1 MTEELAPLT
10 NDIKNAEPTPKRMN
24 GSALTSMIS
33 GILTYLWLPITA
45 LLDISGWFAVI
56 LAPISALVAVI
67 AGGKA
72 KRMIRKSEGSLSGK
86 KMANAGLWLGWIF
99 IIGGI
104 LTTVVVI
111 VIALVAGKAIIGT
124 ISGWLG

>member
-1 MTEELAPLT
+1 MTEELAPVT
-10 NDIKNAEPTPKRMN
+10 IENKSQESAPKKLN
-24 GSALTSMIS
+24 GSALLSMIS
-33 GILTYLWLPITA
+33 GILTYLWLLITA
-45 LLDISGWFAVI
+45 LLDISAWIAVI

-72 KRMIRKSEGSLSGK
+72 KRMIRKSEGGLSGK